1 MSKKSISINPDF
13 FNLKKKKKDKKRK
26 PSFQKNKPKPNDIK
40 KKLIA
45 RIKEH
50 QKKEK
55 QKELDEK
62 EKKDNNNFENE
73 FQNTLSYLE
82 AMKKKKIKQKIE
94 KRKRKTLKNIQN
106 PTQPPQP
113 DIHIDLN
120 PMNEPKRNDPPY
132 GCLKG
137 GNKPTWKQYN
147 RTLKNN
153 KKEIIEEFK
162 SKSKPL
168 FNLNYNLENKNDFN
182 ERKDKLEQLQTKFKG
197 IGNEIKPK
205 KHKIK
210 TRRIRRRITLGKNR
224 IKGQIGVLV
233 KSKKTRK
240 NIKTEV
246 NILKKKSIQEVKDY
260 LRKHNLIKIGSNAPD
275 HIFRSIYES
284 AYLSGDVKNKN
295 ADILLHNWKE
305 EEI

>member
-26 PSFQKNKPKPNDIK
+26 PSFQKNKLKPNDIK

-106 PTQPPQP
+106 PPQPPQP

-182 ERKDKLEQLQTKFKG
+182 ERKDKLEQLQTKFKV

>member
-1 MSKKSISINPDF
+1 
-13 FNLKKKKKDKKRK
+13 
-26 PSFQKNKPKPNDIK
+26 
-40 KKLIA
+40 
-45 RIKEH
+45 
-50 QKKEK
+50 
-55 QKELDEK
+55 
-62 EKKDNNNFENE
+62 
-73 FQNTLSYLE
+73 
-82 AMKKKKIKQKIE
+82 
-94 KRKRKTLKNIQN
+94 
-106 PTQPPQP
+106 
-113 DIHIDLN
+113 
-120 PMNEPKRNDPPY
+120 MNEPIRKDPPY

-137 GNKPTWKQYN
+137 GSKPTWKQYN
-147 RTLKNN
+147 KTLKNN
-153 KKEIIEEFK
+153 KQDIIDEFR
-162 SKSKPL
+162 SKPL
-168 FNLNYNLENKNDFN
+168 FNLNYKLENKNDFN
-182 ERKDKLEQLQTKFKG
+182 ERKDKLDVLQSKFKG

-210 TRRIRRRITLGKNR
+210 TRRIRRKITLGKNR

-246 NILKKKSIQEVKDY
+246 NILKKKSIQQVKDY

-275 HIFRSIYES
+275 YIFRSIYES